1 MLLAWVYNYLVILGR
16 MWKGHVNGYA
26 KNRRPESRIVVDLSP
41 DFSMAG
47 ADGLRSVTVGYGPEI
62 LGFFQ
67 RDSDRW
73 MVNRLWIDDRCGP
86 VDVYNITF

>member
-1 MLLAWVYNYLVILGR
+1 MPMSIQLLSDIGKDV
-16 MWKGHVNGYA
+16 KGHVNGYA
-26 KNRRPESRIVVDLSP
+26 KDRRPEQRIIVDLIP

-67 RDSDRW
+67 DGFQRDSDGS
-73 MVNRLWIDDRCGP
+73 MVNRL
-86 VDVYNITF
+86 